1 MVNICDGLKDF
12 ESGILLSMFDTIHVT
27 GTAAH
32 FVGNVFI
39 TPALL
44 YAQLGYDGSE
54 SLTGR
59 VCLARQLT

>member
-1 MVNICDGLKDF
+1 MVNISDCLEDF
-12 ESGILLSMFDTIHVT
+12 ESGILLSVFNAVHVT

-32 FVGNVFI
+32 FVSNIFI

-44 YAQLGYDGSE
+44 YAQLGYDGSQ

>member
-1 MVNICDGLKDF
+1 MVDVSDRLNDF
-12 ESGILLSMFDTIHVT
+12 ESGVLYSVFNAVHVT

-32 FVGNVFI
+32 FVSNIFI

>member
-1 MVNICDGLKDF
+1 VVNVSDGLKDF
-12 ESGILLSMFDTIHVT
+12 ESGILLSVFNAIHVT

-32 FVGNVFI
+32 FVSNVFI
-39 TPALL
+39 TPTLL
-44 YAQLGYDGSE
+44 DAQLGYDGSE